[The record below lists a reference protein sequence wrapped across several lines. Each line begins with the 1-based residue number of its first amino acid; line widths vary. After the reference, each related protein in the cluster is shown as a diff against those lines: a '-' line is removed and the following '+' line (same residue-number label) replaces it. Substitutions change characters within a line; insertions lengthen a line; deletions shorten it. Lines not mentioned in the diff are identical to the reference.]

1 MPLIVIATLMA
12 TFSGA
17 SLPAENMLLSRFSPR
32 KHRSLAFGIKYVISF
47 GIAPVA
53 LLLVSLVHEWT
64 GEIGTLFLV
73 LAGLAMVVT
82 VSGLLLPD
90 PRRTPVPRPVPAE

>member
-1 MPLIVIATLMA
+1 
-12 TFSGA
+12 
-17 SLPAENMLLSRFSPR
+17 
-32 KHRSLAFGIKYVISF
+32 
-47 GIAPVA
+47 VA